1 VEALDD
7 EEKGD
12 VNFERED
19 KLAILKDVL
28 EAVDEKKKMCL
39 QKRWKYKKGGK
50 EIIIRDKL
58 EKVLEWVNRFKE
70 VGDIAVQYDTAHAA
84 LPWAGVRFLLQVRP
98 YNSILSFL
106 GPDYLH
112 LGDCERQSN
121 VWGYGRWDRT
131 GV

>member
-7 EEKGD
+7 EEKAD

-70 VGDIAVQYDTAHAA
+70 VGDIVVQYDPAHAA

-106 GPDYLH
+106 GPDCLH
-112 LGDCERQSN
+112 LGDCQR
-121 VWGYGRWDRT
+121 
-131 GV
+131 

>member
-28 EAVDEKKKMCL
+28 KAVDEKKKMCL
-39 QKRWKYKKGGK
+39 QKRWKYQKGGK

-84 LPWAGVRFLLQVRP
+84 LAWAGVCFLLQVRP
-98 YNSILSFL
+98 YNSILSFH
-106 GPDYLH
+106 GPDCLH
-112 LGDCERQSN
+112 LGDCQR
-121 VWGYGRWDRT
+121 
-131 GV
+131 